1 MKRQGNEQVG
11 SLLSA
16 VIASNPKLAEGY
28 RKYKIKSQWRDISGE
43 YVANATEDISFEG
56 RKMFVKVKSSI
67 IRSEMLQIRRQL
79 VYRINQTVGAN
90 IIDELIVR

>member
-1 MKRQGNEQVG
+1 MDRQGNEQVG

-16 VIASNPKLAEGY
+16 VIASNPKLADGY
-28 RKYKIKSQWRDISGE
+28 RKYRIKSQWRDISGE

-56 RKMFVKVKSSI
+56 RKMFVKVKSAI

-79 VYRINQTVGAN
+79 IFRINQSVGTN

>member
-1 MKRQGNEQVG
+1 MDRQGNKQVG
-11 SLLSA
+11 SLMSA

-28 RKYKIKSQWRDISGE
+28 RKHRIKSQWREISGE
-43 YVANATEDISFEG
+43 YVANATEDISFDG
-56 RKMFVKVKSSI
+56 RKMLVKVKSSI

-79 VYRINQTVGAN
+79 VYRINQMAGAN